1 MINSKRQLTKYVLSD
16 YVMSNVAWLIFN
28 IIRFFIPVVTS
39 GYAELGDFLLSRNVV
54 IGQIF
59 MPIIMMLVYYL
70 SGYYN
75 IIFFKSRLHELFTT
89 IGSVT
94 INTLILFFTTLI
106 NDIVP
111 LRSENYELILILLQC
126 NLFLYTRRDLS
137 SQPMQHTRYTIDN
150 GTSTPSSWVVAS
162 KP

>member
-70 SGYYN
+70 VFNGGITGINARSG
-75 IIFFKSRLHELFTT
+75 TT
-89 IGSVT
+89 
-94 INTLILFFTTLI
+94 
-106 NDIVP
+106 
-111 LRSENYELILILLQC
+111 Q
-126 NLFLYTRRDLS
+126 DLKKVCL
-137 SQPMQHTRYTIDN
+137 
-150 GTSTPSSWVVAS
+150 G
-162 KP
+162 